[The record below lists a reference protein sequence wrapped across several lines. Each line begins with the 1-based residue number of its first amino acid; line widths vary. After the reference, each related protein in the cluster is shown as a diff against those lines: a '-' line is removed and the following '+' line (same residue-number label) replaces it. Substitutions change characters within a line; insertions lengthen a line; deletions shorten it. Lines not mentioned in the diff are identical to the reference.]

1 MGAAA
6 SACYHATAMSEPARI
21 ELHTHVEGALTPS
34 RLRELAARHGLPG
47 LPAACLTADGL
58 AFAFAGFR
66 DFLRLYRDATSCLL
80 TPADYHA
87 VALDLAGMLAQD
99 GVVYAE
105 AAVSYGVLLWRGI
118 DPAPIQAVLW
128 EAAVEAGERLGVTL
142 RFIPDAVR
150 QFGPDAAGRALDA
163 ALAGGR
169 ARGVVGFGIG
179 GDEAALPAAAFAA
192 VCAGARAAGL
202 GVTIH
207 AGETGGPEAVRE
219 AVLACGAARIGH
231 GLGAVL
237 GALGDGARAAPPPAA
252 VDETCALLASRR
264 VFVELCPGSNL
275 ATGAVPA
282 AAGHPLRELLARG
295 VPCGLNTDDRAL
307 FGLDLRGEYARAAE
321 THGLTAAEAA
331 AMQRA
336 ALAAAFAEEPLRQ
349 SLAGRLA

>member
-1 MGAAA
+1 MR
-6 SACYHATAMSEPARI
+6 EPARI

-34 RLRELAARHGLPG
+34 RLRELAARHGLSG
-47 LPAACLTADGL
+47 LPAACLAADGR

-66 DFLRLYRDATSCLL
+66 DFLRLYRDATSCLR

-87 VALDLAGMLAQD
+87 VALDLAGMLAWD

-105 AAVSYGVLLWRGI
+105 ASVSYGVLLWRGI
-118 DPAPIQAVLW
+118 DPRPIQAALW
-128 EAAVEAGERLGVTL
+128 EAAAEADERLGVEM

-150 QFGPDAAGRALDA
+150 QFGPDAAWRALEKA
-163 ALAGGR
+163 AQAGR
-169 ARGVVGFGIG
+169 PLGVVGFGLG

-207 AGETGGPEAVRE
+207 AGETGGPEAVRD

-231 GLGAVL
+231 GIGAVL
-237 GALGDGARAAPPPAA
+237 GPLRDGARAAPPPAA

-275 ATGAVPA
+275 ATGAVPD
-282 AAGHPLRELLARG
+282 AAGHPLLEFLARG
-295 VPCGLNTDDRAL
+295 VPCGLNTDDRGL
-307 FGLDLRGEYARAAE
+307 FGLDLRGEYERAAE
-321 THGLTAAEAA
+321 THGLAAAA
-331 AMQRA
+331 ADAMQRD
-336 ALAAAFAEEPLRQ
+336 ALAAAFVEEPLRRR
-349 SLAGRLA
+349 LAGLLA

>member
-1 MGAAA
+1 MD
-6 SACYHATAMSEPARI
+6 EPARI

-66 DFLRLYRDATSCLL
+66 DFLRLYRDATNCLL

-87 VALDLAGMLAQD
+87 VALDLAEMLARD

-118 DPAPIQAVLW
+118 DPRPIQAALW
-128 EAAVEAGERLGVTL
+128 EAAAEAGERLGVAL
-142 RFIPDAVR
+142 RFVPDAVR
-150 QFGPDAAGRALDA
+150 QFGPDAAWRALDA

-169 ARGVVGFGIG
+169 PRGVVGFGIG
-179 GDEAALPAAAFAA
+179 GDEAARPAAAFAA
-192 VCAGARAAGL
+192 VCAESRAAGL

-207 AGETGGPEAVRE
+207 AGETGGPEAVRD
-219 AVLACGAARIGH
+219 AALACGAARVGH
-231 GLGAVL
+231 GIGAVL
-237 GALGDGARAAPPPAA
+237 GPLRDGARAAPAPAE
-252 VDETCALLASRR
+252 VDEACALLAERR

-275 ATGAVPA
+275 ATGAVTDA
-282 AAGHPLRELLARG
+282 ADHPLPVFLARG

-307 FGLDLRGEYARAAE
+307 FGLDLRGEYARAAAA
-321 THGLTAAEAA
+321 HGLTAAEAA
-331 AMQRA
+331 GMQRA
-336 ALAAAFAEEPLRQ
+336 ALAAAFAEEPLRR
-349 SLAGRLA
+349 RLADLLA